1 LDSEGREV
9 PTAENLIHFDVEGN
23 GKIIGVGNGNPS
35 SHEHDKYLD
44 GNYKRK
50 LFSGKCEVIVQ
61 STLTPGEIKLKAT
74 GSGLTEANLMIKSA
88 IVVMKPFVK
97 Y

>member
-1 LDSEGREV
+1 M
-9 PTAENLIHFDVEGN
+9 
-23 GKIIGVGNGNPS
+23 GNGNPS
-35 SHEHDKYLD
+35 SHEPDKYLD
-44 GNYKRK
+44 ENYERK

-74 GSGLTEANLMIKSA
+74 SNELTGANLIMKTIP
-88 IVVMKPFVK
+88 VVMKPFVK